1 MRKFIV
7 TAMCGL
13 ALAGCAQPGDQGYA
27 PPGAIG
33 MNKTTGGALIGAGLG
48 GLAGSQIGRGSGSMA
63 ATAVGVIL
71 GGLIGSQVGS
81 SLDRADQ
88 LDNPAFGA
96 PAGEEH
102 RPVAAALQGNGF
114 DIPAQ
119 IRLLAVGTVAGIA
132 VFGENGLDVFDKIH
146 RLRRRGGEFG
156 QVRLSRRGR
165 ARPAQA
171 PRHRNRS
178 AKPPPP

>member
-71 GGLIGSQVGS
+71 GGLIGSQ
-81 SLDRADQ
+81 AH
-88 LDNPAFGA
+88 PASRCSGA
-96 PAGEEH
+96 TP
-102 RPVAAALQGNGF
+102 
-114 DIPAQ
+114 IPAITARSCRRAP
-119 IRLLAVGTVAGIA
+119 IRITAPIVVNISRRWSSAARRSRPMAMPAVSPTAPGRSRDPKSPSLTQV
-132 VFGENGLDVFDKIH
+132 NGLS
-146 RLRRRGGEFG
+146 G
-156 QVRLSRRGR
+156 
-165 ARPAQA
+165 
-171 PRHRNRS
+171 RS
-178 AKPPPP
+178 ASGPGV

>member
-88 LDNPAFGA
+88 LAMQQTTQQALERGPSGQ
-96 PAGEEH
+96 
-102 RPVAAALQGNGF
+102 PVQRRDCA
-114 DIPAQ
+114 
-119 IRLLAVGTVAGIA
+119 RC
-132 VFGENGLDVFDKIH
+132 
-146 RLRRRGGEFG
+146 RRGE
-156 QVRLSRRGR
+156 SRGW
-165 ARPAQA
+165 
-171 PRHRNRS
+171 
-178 AKPPPP
+178 